1 MMYRAVL
8 VDDENYDLE
17 GLRCLIPWTE
27 LGIEVVCSENKPL
40 AALQFIENHEI
51 DLLITDIKMPVLSG
65 IELSRKALEHHPAIK
80 TVFISG
86 YQDFSYAK
94 QALDLK
100 AHGYILK
107 PVDDEEIVT
116 VLKTAVTELDQERA
130 KQSEESS
137 VMTSF
142 EFIKNDVLR
151 HLLEGTIDRD
161 TLSAFLTRYPMD
173 LAFTS
178 AYAVLIEA
186 DDVLLRIGEDP
197 EAGNA
202 ALDEWFAF
210 ISGHLEADNAGKLC
224 RFNRSQIGLLYT
236 AEPAGLEQRLQRL
249 VQEVREGTTFT
260 VTVSY
265 GCQADSL
272 QELPHSF
279 SQAKTFMNGKMF
291 IGKNRVIHP
300 VMNKSGMT
308 KDIKDLSVVL
318 EAMFGA
324 MARYRL
330 IEICDYIDELFAVAA
345 EFEHPVKVYHF
356 SIHIATRLE
365 AYLGTLNETFES
377 LLGWGIQQMDVIHN
391 LETVEDIKRWLRNTL
406 FQISEILFM
415 KKQHKN
421 RRLMEH
427 IEQYIKEKLPDNL
440 TLREVANHFAY
451 SPNHLGVMFK
461 EHMGESFN
469 EYLVRIRME
478 KAITLLDQHQYKIYE
493 VAEMVGYKNIA
504 YFSRQFREHFN
515 ITAADYRKQS

>member
-1 MMYRAVL
+1 MYRAVL

-17 GLRCLIPWTE
+17 GLRCLIPWND
-27 LGIEVVCSENKPL
+27 LGIEVVCSENKAL
-40 AALQFIENHEI
+40 AALQFIENHDI
-51 DLLITDIKMPVLSG
+51 DLLITDIKMPVISG
-65 IELSRKALEHHPAIK
+65 IELSRKALEKNPGLK

-86 YQDFSYAK
+86 YQDFHYAK

-107 PVDDEEIVT
+107 PVDDEEIVS
-116 VLKTAVTELDQERA
+116 VLKTAIIELDNERI
-130 KQSEESS
+130 KQTEDKS

-151 HLLEGTIDRD
+151 HLLEGTIDQE
-161 TLSAFLTRYPMD
+161 TLGAFLARYPMD
-173 LAFTS
+173 LVFTS
-178 AYAVLIEA
+178 ACAVLIEA
-186 DDVLLRIGEDP
+186 DDVLLRMGENP
-197 EAGNA
+197 ESGNA
-202 ALDEWFAF
+202 ELDDLF
-210 ISGHLEADNAGKLC
+210 GHIGAGLEYADAGKLC
-224 RFNRSQIGLLYT
+224 RLNRSQMALIYT
-236 AEPAGLEQRLQRL
+236 SEPELLEQRLQQL
-249 VQEVREGTTFT
+249 VQEVRERTSFT
-260 VTVSY
+260 ITVSY
-265 GCQADSL
+265 GSTVTSL
-272 QELPHSF
+272 EGLPLSF

-300 VMNKSGMT
+300 VMNKPGMT
-308 KDIKDLSVVL
+308 KDIKGLSVVL
-318 EAMFGA
+318 ESMFGA
-324 MARYRL
+324 MASYRL
-330 IEICDYIDELFAVAA
+330 IDICDCIDELFEVEAL
-345 EFEHPVKVYHF
+345 FEHPVKVYHF

-365 AYLGTLNETFES
+365 AYLGTLNETYES

-427 IEQYIKEKLPDNL
+427 IEQYIKEKLSDNL

-504 YFSRQFREHFN
+504 YFSRQFREFFN

>member
-1 MMYRAVL
+1 MYRAVL

-17 GLRCLIPWTE
+17 GLRCLIPWND
-27 LGIEVVCSENKPL
+27 LGIEVVCSENKAL
-40 AALQFIENHEI
+40 AALQFIENHDI
-51 DLLITDIKMPVLSG
+51 DLLITDIKMPVISG
-65 IELSRKALEHHPAIK
+65 IELSRKALEKNPGIK

-86 YQDFSYAK
+86 YQDFHYAK

-107 PVDDEEIVT
+107 PVDDEEIVA
-116 VLKTAVTELDQERA
+116 VLKTATAELDSERV
-130 KQSEESS
+130 KRSEDTSA
-137 VMTSF
+137 MTSF

-151 HLLEGTIDRD
+151 HLLEGTIDQE
-161 TLSAFLTRYPMD
+161 TLGAFLARYPMD
-173 LAFTS
+173 LVFTS

-186 DDVLLRIGEDP
+186 DDVLSRIGDNP
-197 EAGNA
+197 ESGNA
-202 ALDEWFAF
+202 ALDDLYGYIA
-210 ISGHLEADNAGKLC
+210 SRLEAAGTGKIC
-224 RFNRSQIGLLYT
+224 RLNRSQIGLIYT
-236 AEPAGLEQRLQRL
+236 TESDLLELQLQKL
-249 VQEVREGTTFT
+249 VQEVREQTSFT
-260 VTVSY
+260 ITVSY
-265 GCQADSL
+265 GSQANSL
-272 QELPHSF
+272 EELPVSF

-300 VMNKSGMT
+300 VMNKAGMT

-324 MARYRL
+324 MAGYRL
-330 IEICDYIDELFAVAA
+330 IDICDCIDELFDVAA
-345 EFEHPVKVYHF
+345 DFEHPVKVYHF

-365 AYLGTLNETFES
+365 AYLGTLNETYES

-427 IEQYIKEKLPDNL
+427 IEQYIKEKLSDNL

-504 YFSRQFREHFN
+504 YFSRQFREFFN